1 MQAQVLL
8 NALELARVNKMKLQ
22 AGEVLDEEFFSECFT
37 CVCNKHTKH
46 VSFNETSNTVLH
58 FDMDPGNK
66 LRPLS
71 ERVQGRKRSKKSRN
85 FRPLRDDEL

>member
-8 NALELARVNKMKLQ
+8 NALELARLNKLRLQ
-22 AGEVLDEEFFSECFT
+22 AGEVLDKEFFSECFT

-58 FDMDPGNK
+58 FEMDQGNK

-71 ERVQGRKRSKKSRN
+71 ERVQRRKKSKKSRN
-85 FRPLRDDEL
+85 LRPLRDDEL